1 MDFVKLGNRIRNE
14 RLNLGLTQ
22 EQLAEKINI
31 SKNFM
36 SLIENGKNMSLE
48 TVVKLANT
56 FGVSVDY
63 LLQDIVTPQQDT
75 SLSQCAAL
83 LNQLT
88 PKDRIF
94 ILNFIRQYIEVTSKE
109 D

>member
-1 MDFVKLGNRIRNE
+1 MDFIKLGNRIRNE

-63 LLQDIVTPQQDT
+63 LLQDIVTPQEDT
-75 SLSQCAAL
+75 TSQCAAL